1 MSANHLPVAC
11 QTKFGEVLDVYDAA
25 KEVDPTKA
33 GDVVTN
39 MFKDGLAHK
48 KPNGWMMFNEYL
60 INAMLS
66 GTGTPI
72 VNFLSNTIQTLAK
85 PTLDLI
91 NAYTPKVFSKMSQ
104 SQIRAERRAARAAIS
119 SIFDGWAQDSVFF
132 TRGIKSG
139 LPADFMLTPKSLGL
153 SQKQF
158 NELMVD
164 SGASADVDGNVS
176 PEMAS
181 MILNDSYDYM
191 SKSIPGALGTVVR
204 FPTRATV
211 AIDEYFKAR
220 LRSQKA
226 MALLSKKASL
236 DSDAGLG
243 SYDALYKQYKD
254 EVFVKGDR
262 NGLMDRLEVMFEAD
276 DDFATAMLDIRNYAT
291 DGTFQTKLK
300 GNLESVSQFRGEGRT
315 LGQTIAIQTVPF
327 LRTPWNIMTE
337 SSGYVPLLGMFL
349 RPNKTV
355 AKVVRDD
362 AGDIVNVVNKVVDM
376 PLQDMVAR
384 QAVGFG
390 IVVGMHQLFQNGVI
404 TGAEPEDPA
413 ERQRWRANGIQPMS
427 IKVGDQ
433 WVSYSRAEPFA
444 TVLGL
449 SADVFEFERKYQ
461 NGDFKSY
468 NDEET
473 TKKVLEEARKAGWS
487 ALKSHILSKTFMQ
500 GFADLSSGLFAP
512 EGQGVQ
518 TVLDSY
524 AKRVVP
530 AALNTIARGL
540 DPYEREATTTLEKM
554 QQRMPLLRE
563 ELSPKYSPYSADP
576 NNIQPQRTNRPQA
589 VFGIAVGQEPT
600 DFQKRVE
607 KLGIAFSPKS
617 VRMDKVEMSSTQLSD
632 YKKFINQAA
641 TQLLAESLPSLEM
654 EPNKVL
660 VRNYVEQRLMPAV
673 TKQARFMLI
682 EKYPKL
688 YEQIL
693 AQTMLDKYGV
703 IE

>member
-11 QTKFGEVLDVYDAA
+11 QAKFGETLDVYDAA

-39 MFKDGLAHK
+39 MFKDGLSGK
-48 KPNGWMMFNEYL
+48 KPNGFMMFNEYL

-72 VNFLSNTIQTLAK
+72 VNFLSNTIQTLVK
-85 PTLDLI
+85 PTLELI

-104 SQIRAERRAARAAIS
+104 SQIRAERRAARAAVS
-119 SIFDGWAQDSVFF
+119 AIFDGWGQDSIFF

-139 LPADFMLTPKSLGL
+139 LPADFTLSPKALGL

-158 NELMVD
+158 NELMVEA
-164 SGASADVDGNVS
+164 GASADIDGNVS

-191 SKSIPGALGTVVR
+191 SKAIPGALGTVVR

-276 DDFATAMLDIRNYAT
+276 DDFATAMLDVRNYAT

-300 GNLESVSQFRGEGRT
+300 GNLDAISQLRGEGRT
-315 LGQTIAIQTVPF
+315 LGNTIAIQTVPF
-327 LRTPWNIMTE
+327 LRTPWNIITE
-337 SSGYVPLLGMFL
+337 STGYVPIVGAFL
-349 RPNKTV
+349 RPNKTIANV
-355 AKVVRDD
+355 IRNE
-362 AGDIVNVVNKVVDM
+362 AGEVVNVVNKVVDM

-384 QAVGFG
+384 QVVGFG
-390 IVVGMHQLFQNGVI
+390 VVVGMHQLFQDGLI

-427 IKVGDQ
+427 VKVGDK

-449 SADVFEFERKYQ
+449 AADTFEFERKYR
-461 NGDFKSY
+461 NGDFDSY
-468 NDEET
+468 NEEESG
-473 TKKVLEEARKAGWS
+473 KKLVEEARKAGWS
-487 ALKSHILSKTFMQ
+487 ALKSHVLSKTFMQ
-500 GFADLSSGLFAP
+500 GFADLTSGLFAP

-518 TVLDSY
+518 TVIDSY
-524 AKRVVP
+524 AKRLVP
-530 AALNTIARGL
+530 AALNTVARGL
-540 DPYEREATTTLEKM
+540 DPYEREATSTLEKM

-563 ELSPKYSPYSADP
+563 ELPAKYSPYSADP

-589 VFGIAVGQEPT
+589 VFGIAVGEEPT

-617 VRMDKVEMSSTQLSD
+617 TTMSKVKMSTTELAD
-632 YKKFINQAA
+632 YKKFINQMT
-641 TQLLAESLPSLEM
+641 TQVLAEALPDLEM

-660 VRNYVEQRLMPAV
+660 VRNYVEKTLMPRI
-673 TKQARFMLI
+673 TKYARFQLM

-688 YEQIL
+688 YEEIV
-693 AQTMLDKYGV
+693 AQSLFDKYGE